1 MQIGICHERVG
12 GVSFERGCQKV
23 FFNIYSKCFGI
34 MAINC
39 VRISLSGNHLSFGSN
54 WRYA

>member
-1 MQIGICHERVG
+1 MKEGARKC
-12 GVSFERGCQKV
+12 
-23 FFNIYSKCFGI
+23 FFIYSKCFDI
-34 MAINC
+34 MAIYC